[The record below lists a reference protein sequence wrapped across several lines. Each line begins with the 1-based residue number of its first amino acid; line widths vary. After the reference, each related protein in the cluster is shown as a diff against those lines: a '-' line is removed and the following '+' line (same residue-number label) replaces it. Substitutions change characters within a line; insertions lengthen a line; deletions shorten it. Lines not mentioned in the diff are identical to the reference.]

1 MAQIQTLQSAALLAI
16 AIWYRGNKLM
26 SPPGM
31 VHIQNPLAGDF
42 WERLTD
48 MSGES
53 DTDELARKLLGF
65 PDKITG
71 SGKPFSLSGDDQE
84 NLRRLVSQIELDA
97 MSGNIFM
104 PSGST
109 RVHVSTIPKVFHWDF
124 ESERGP
130 YMSHRNITSAT
141 LRAARQ
147 RPAAPRSNSR
157 RRRPATN
164 A

>member
-1 MAQIQTLQSAALLAI
+1 MAQIQTLQSAALLAL

-42 WERLTD
+42 WERLQD

-104 PSGST
+104 PAPGRQT
-109 RVHVSTIPKVFHWDF
+109 HISTIPKVFHWDF

-141 LRAARQ
+141 LRAARNA
-147 RPAAPRSNSR
+147 RPSTARTTRTRNR
-157 RRRPATN
+157 RTSS
-164 A
+164 

>member
-26 SPPGM
+26 TPPGL

-42 WERLTD
+42 WERLQA
-48 MSGES
+48 MSGED

-65 PDKITG
+65 RDKVTG
-71 SGKPFSLSGDDQE
+71 SGQPFSLSGDDQE

-104 PSGST
+104 PGPSRSQ
-109 RVHVSTIPKVFHWDF
+109 HQAAIPSVFHWAL
-124 ESERGP
+124 ENERGP

-141 LRAARQ
+141 LRAART
-147 RPAAPRSNSR
+147 RPIQTR
-157 RRRPATN
+157 RRRAPRRPPAT
-164 A
+164 